1 MPPILRELQRR
12 SVFQVAA
19 IYAAVGFIVLQVA
32 DLTFPALALS
42 ETAYRAVVW
51 VVLAGFPL
59 ALVLAWFFDIE
70 PATTSKRPSSD
81 DVVPRRRFQLMSLVL
96 IVLLLTGAAG
106 VSAVRARLGEARAA
120 DGRIALAVFP
130 FRALGDAGGEWTEG
144 LADLLSTTLDGTE
157 GMRVLDPW
165 SLWRELE
172 SSPDGPLLAPDPSA
186 ANALSRRMGGR
197 RTVLGSVIRNGE
209 RVEITVR
216 IYDPRFTR
224 PLHTFALTGDR
235 DRMSE
240 LVERL
245 AVAVIT
251 RVWGGEAMPGAA
263 RLEPN
268 ATHSPDA
275 LKAYL
280 AAKAAMRRGWVD
292 SAANAIDRAITLDST
307 FALALVDAV
316 TIRSWHQFMTGRPY
330 SGLGQLLDRASAHA
344 DSLSPRSKLRLEAMR
359 ASVRTQGA
367 VAADALRRIIEI
379 DSLDIGAWAA
389 LAYVQ
394 STYGWQYGAD
404 HHDALAS
411 TRRVVQLDSSY
422 VPGLVMQA
430 WLALATDSPDI
441 TGSIRRLARTD
452 TSVSLTRS
460 TTWALQLLRAPADTF
475 DMVLARTA
483 AAPFVDWVAPLR
495 FLRTYDPDR
504 ASILYHRLQE
514 RAAGLERTAV
524 LWTQARQLVAEGS
537 VRAAHEFVYSIQP
550 TDSLLLRATAQ
561 LLAATALASVSDSA
575 TSARAVRDLHR
586 NTQPAQAWWNLWL
599 RAAYHAQAGDTA
611 TARGLRT
618 AMQQLPD
625 WGADPAHRQA
635 LLADIDARLAAR
647 EGQLD
652 AAVAHAQRAFE
663 LWGDH
668 TENQPE
674 SMPDPAFRFHLAML
688 LKSKGNTRA
697 AEPLLRSLVAPAT
710 WLGFYT
716 TRAAFELGELAAQ
729 RSDTAAARRYYSA
742 ALRHWSRGGAE
753 IAPWRQQAERG
764 LARVTPNRL

>member
-1 MPPILRELQRR
+1 MPPILQELQHR

-19 IYAAVGFIVLQVA
+19 VYAAVAFIVLQVA

-42 ETAYRAVVW
+42 ETAYRVVVW

-59 ALVLAWFFDIE
+59 ALVLAWFFDIK
-70 PATTSKRPSSD
+70 PAAGKRASAGGD
-81 DVVPRRRFQLMSLVL
+81 IPRRRFQFLSLVL

-130 FRALGDAGGEWTEG
+130 FRALGDTGGEWSEG

-165 SLWRELE
+165 ALWRELDA
-172 SSPDGPLLAPDPSA
+172 SPAGPLLAPDPSA

-224 PLHTFALTGDR
+224 PLHTFALTGR
-235 DRMSE
+235 REKMAE
-240 LVERL
+240 LVEML

-251 RVWGGEAMPGAA
+251 RVWGGETMPGAA

-268 ATHSPDA
+268 ATHSPNA

-292 SAANAIDRAITLDST
+292 SAANAIDRAILLDST

-330 SGLGQLLDRASAHA
+330 SGLVQLLERATAHA
-344 DSLSPRSKLRLEAMR
+344 DSLSPRSQLRLEAMR
-359 ASVRTQGA
+359 ATVRTQGA
-367 VAADALRRIIEI
+367 AAADALRRILEI
-379 DSLDIGAWAA
+379 DSLDIGAWSS

-441 TGSIRRLARTD
+441 TGGIRRLARTD
-452 TSVSLTRS
+452 TTVTLARS
-460 TTWALQLLRAPADTF
+460 TIWALQLLRAPPDTF
-475 DMVLARTA
+475 DMVLQRTA

-495 FLRTYDPDR
+495 LLRTYDPER
-504 ASILYHRLQE
+504 ASKLYDRLRA
-514 RAAGLERTAV
+514 RAAGLERTAI
-524 LWTQARQLVAEGS
+524 LWTQVRQLVAEGR
-537 VRAAHEFVYSIQP
+537 VRDAHEFVYAIQP
-550 TDSLLLRATAQ
+550 PDSLLLGATTQ
-561 LLAATALASVSDSA
+561 LLAATALASITDSA
-575 TSARAVRDLHR
+575 TAAGAVRQLDR

-599 RAAYHAQAGDTA
+599 AAAYHAQVGDTA
-611 TARGLRT
+611 TARRLR
-618 AMQQLPD
+618 AGIQQLPD
-625 WGADPAHRQA
+625 WGAEPSYRQA

-647 EGQLD
+647 DGQLN
-652 AAVAHAQRAFE
+652 AAIAHAQRAFE

-688 LKSKGNTRA
+688 MKSAGNRRG

-716 TRAAFELGELAAQ
+716 ARASFELGELAVQ
-729 RSDTAAARRYYSA
+729 RGDTAAARRYYSA
-742 ALRHWSRGGAE
+742 ALRHWSRGGVE
-753 IAPWRQQAERG
+753 ITAWRQQAERG
-764 LARVTPNRL
+764 LARVSPNRL